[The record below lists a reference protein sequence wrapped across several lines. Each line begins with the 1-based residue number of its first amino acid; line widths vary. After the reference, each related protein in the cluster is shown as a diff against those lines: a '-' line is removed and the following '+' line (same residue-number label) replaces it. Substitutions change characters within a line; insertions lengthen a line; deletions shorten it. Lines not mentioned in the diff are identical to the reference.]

1 MKRELIRIC
10 SSPKLFVYS
19 LVWLMVLVTVGTVA
33 QKDIGL
39 YASQQKYFSSYF
51 FFIGPLP
58 LPGGRVVLALMLI
71 NLVSMMFKQNLW
83 KMKKIGVIV
92 VHLGGIMLLVGAGL
106 TAVFSSEGSM
116 VIEEGSKSNT
126 IDSPLI
132 ICSILSS
139 ISPLFQSLCC
149 LKRIFVIS
157 KESLVF
163 IFC

>member
-1 MKRELIRIC
+1 MKREMIKFI

-19 LVWLMVLVTVGTVA
+19 LIWLMVLVTVGTVS
-33 QKDIGL
+33 QKYIGL

-51 FFIGPLP
+51 FLFGPLP
-58 LPGGRVVLALMLI
+58 LPGGRIVLFLMLV

-106 TAVFSSEGSM
+106 TAFFSTEGSM

-126 IDSPLI
+126 CLLYTSP
-132 ICSILSS
+132 SPRDRQKSRMPSS
-139 ISPLFQSLCC
+139 A
-149 LKRIFVIS
+149 
-157 KESLVF
+157 
-163 IFC
+163 